1 MCKDCDEKLI
11 LEGWARLAEEYEPRP
26 LSIVEQHQVERAVL
40 NEEIAK
46 RTPFVLGQPIHA

>member
-1 MCKDCDEKLI
+1 MYKEDEKAI
-11 LEGWARLAEEYEPRP
+11 VEGWARVAENYEPRS
-26 LSIVEQHQVERAVL
+26 LNSLEQAQVERAAL